1 MDGSEKNL
9 FLWIWIVCTTFPNM
23 PTYVWKY
30 NLKCCKNELSAW
42 QKKIQKP
49 SKSNLPVNITL
60 CFRGTHTAGIFWL
73 NAAETW
79 VDILG
84 PADQNVV
91 SSIVNFVSGSTAP
104 PQIDS
109 HFISETGIIDTF
121 FMLGPNP
128 KDVFRQYTKLTG
140 TASLPQASVILF
152 C

>member
-1 MDGSEKNL
+1 M
-9 FLWIWIVCTTFPNM
+9 TQ
-23 PTYVWKY
+23 YV
-30 NLKCCKNELSAW
+30 
-42 QKKIQKP
+42 QKP
-49 SKSNLPVNITL
+49 SENNLPVNITL

-91 SSIVNFVSGSTAP
+91 SSIVNFVSRSTAP

-109 HFISETGIIDTF
+109 HFMSESGIIDTF

-128 KDVFRQYTKLTG
+128 KDVFRQYRRLTG
-140 TASLPQASVILF
+140 STPLPQAGVILF